1 MYREA
6 ALAREPFVTPE
17 CLDWHAGCTERQCS
31 VKESSLQSETPPAA
45 EFLRALR
52 AAQGDVLGDMVRDTG
67 ITEGMRVL
75 DVGCGDGFFMRRI
88 ARLIG
93 SGGQV
98 VGLDRDARALR
109 AAAANCRKLGVPYA
123 LVRGHSNALP
133 FPDHSFDAGFSALS
147 FFDFSDP
154 VSVIRSMGRVIR
166 PGGLVAV
173 IEHDYNHQALF
184 PFPAGLELA
193 LEQALARAAR
203 DAAGTTGRFYAARN
217 LPVWLSEAGLVEVT
231 RRSYTR
237 DLSFPLS
244 TAERR
249 YIDVFLKELWQHARP
264 YLGVGE
270 RSLMRA
276 WYRGETERPSPDMAG
291 FTVTFFHFLTTG
303 RVVQS

>member
-1 MYREA
+1 MK
-6 ALAREPFVTPE
+6 EP
-17 CLDWHAGCTERQCS
+17 
-31 VKESSLQSETPPAA
+31 SLQSEVPPAA
-45 EFLRALR
+45 DFLRALR

-67 ITEGMRVL
+67 IAEGMRVL
-75 DVGCGDGFFMRRI
+75 DIGCGDGFFMRRI

-93 SGGQV
+93 PSGQV
-98 VGLDRDARALR
+98 VGLDIDGRALR

-123 LVRGHSNALP
+123 LVEGHSSALP
-133 FPDHSFDAGFSALS
+133 FPDRSFDACFSALS

-154 VSVIRSMGRVIR
+154 VSVVSSMCRVTR
-166 PGGLVAV
+166 PGGVVAV

-193 LEQALARAAR
+193 VEQALARAAR
-203 DAAGTTGRFYAARN
+203 EAVGATGRFYAARN
-217 LPVWLSEAGLVEVT
+217 LPLWLSEAGLADVT

-249 YIDVFLKELWQHARP
+249 YIDVFLREIWQHARP
-264 YLGVGE
+264 YLGE
-270 RSLMRA
+270 RERALMRA
-276 WYRGETERPSPDMAG
+276 WYRGETERPSPDMPG

-303 RVVQS
+303 RISPG

>member
-1 MYREA
+1 MK
-6 ALAREPFVTPE
+6 EP
-17 CLDWHAGCTERQCS
+17 
-31 VKESSLQSETPPAA
+31 SLQSEVPPAA
-45 EFLRALR
+45 DFLRALR

-67 ITEGMRVL
+67 IAEGMRVL
-75 DVGCGDGFFMRRI
+75 DIGCGDGFFMRRI

-93 SGGQV
+93 PSGQV
-98 VGLDRDARALR
+98 VGLDIDGRALR

-123 LVRGHSNALP
+123 LVEGHSSALP
-133 FPDHSFDAGFSALS
+133 FPDRSFDACFSALS

-154 VSVIRSMGRVIR
+154 VSVVSSMCRVTR
-166 PGGLVAV
+166 PGGVVAV

-193 LEQALARAAR
+193 VEQALARAAR
-203 DAAGTTGRFYAARN
+203 EAVGATGRFYAARN
-217 LPVWLSEAGLVEVT
+217 LPLWLSEAGLADVT

-249 YIDVFLKELWQHARP
+249 YIDVFLREIWQHARP
-264 YLGVGE
+264 YLGE
-270 RSLMRA
+270 RERALMRA
-276 WYRGETERPSPDMAG
+276 WYRGETERPSPDMPG

-303 RVVQS
+303 RVSPG